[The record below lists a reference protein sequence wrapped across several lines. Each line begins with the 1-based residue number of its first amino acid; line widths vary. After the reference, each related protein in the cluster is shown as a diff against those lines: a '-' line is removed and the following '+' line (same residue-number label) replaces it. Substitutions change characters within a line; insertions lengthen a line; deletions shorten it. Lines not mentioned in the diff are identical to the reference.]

1 MKNFF
6 DKYEL
11 YTDNDSKY
19 CYPNSFVLI
28 NKLNIKDFN
37 TLKSAEADFVS
48 ARLFELENQSIKG
61 YFDKNHLYEIHKY
74 LFQDLY
80 DFAGMTR
87 DEDIAKGDTKFC
99 VHNFIEEQLF
109 EFFDKINKINVQK
122 NTSKAEKIDF
132 LAYVMA
138 ELNIIHPF
146 REGNGRAIREFV
158 REYAQALDLT
168 IQWNKINKEVLL
180 DAMVESV
187 FDTTVLK
194 EILAKILN

>member
-11 YTDNDSKY
+11 YTDDESIY
-19 CYPNSFVLI
+19 CYPNTFVLK
-28 NKLNIKDFN
+28 NKLNIKDYD

-48 ARLFELENQSIKG
+48 ARLFELQSKSMKG
-61 YFDKNHLYEIHKY
+61 SFDKEHLYKIHKY

-87 DEDIAKGDTKFC
+87 EEDIAKGDTKFC
-99 VHNFIEEQLF
+99 VHNFIEEQLSAV
-109 EFFDKINKINVQK
+109 FDKINKRKVAINA
-122 NTSKAEKIDF
+122 SKEDKIEF

-146 REGNGRAIREFV
+146 RDVN
-158 REYAQALDLT
+158 
-168 IQWNKINKEVLL
+168 
-180 DAMVESV
+180 
-187 FDTTVLK
+187 
-194 EILAKILN
+194 